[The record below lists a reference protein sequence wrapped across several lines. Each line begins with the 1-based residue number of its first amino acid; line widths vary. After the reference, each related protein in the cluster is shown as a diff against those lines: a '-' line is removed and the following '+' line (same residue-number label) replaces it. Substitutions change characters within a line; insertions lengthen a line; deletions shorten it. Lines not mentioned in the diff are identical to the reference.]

1 MCEPVSHGAG
11 RAPKSPG
18 EGMDA
23 AMVGEGA
30 DDQEDGA
37 ENGSRDRLR

>member
-1 MCEPVSHGAG
+1 
-11 RAPKSPG
+11 
-18 EGMDA
+18 MDA